1 MTEPHSSFV
10 DTDSIRLHYL
20 EWDSLS
26 ITTGFTNPITPITP
40 IISTTINPDSTTPIT
55 YTPHNP
61 HQTIVPDSLPD
72 IIDEI
77 PIVLLHGLGA
87 TADTW
92 RLMARDLCVRHRVVA
107 FDSRGH
113 GESDKPETDYELVT
127 LAEDIISAMAVLGMG
142 QVVLVAHGWG
152 ARIALILAARH
163 PALVSHLILLDCP
176 HVEPRYWPGMTRERF
191 LREQSPAEDYASR
204 ATFLEARK
212 REMSD
217 FWSPEI
223 EPILLCTIQELP
235 DGRVVER
242 LGPMQQR
249 LIRASLWEDRA
260 LSYYGKLHCPVLLI
274 PAAPEPGK
282 ELPEQLVH
290 TDEFAL
296 AKGHMA
302 QQVAAIIPHCSVLWM
317 PNTTHDIQ
325 LQRPTL
331 LAQVIEQ
338 FIEQ

>member
-10 DTDSIRLHYL
+10 DTDTIRLHYL
-20 EWDSLS
+20 EWDTSPLPTHS
-26 ITTGFTNPITPITP
+26 TTHTTSTSHNAHR
-40 IISTTINPDSTTPIT
+40 IISPDIAPA
-55 YTPHNP
+55 
-61 HQTIVPDSLPD
+61 

-92 RLMARDLCVRHRVVA
+92 QLVARELCARHRVVA

-113 GESDKPETDYELVT
+113 GKSEKPDTSYDLVT
-127 LAEDIISAMAVLGMG
+127 LSEDIISAMAALGMG

-152 ARIALILAARH
+152 ARVALVLATRH

-191 LREQSPAEDYASR
+191 LREQNPTEDYASHD
-204 ATFLEARK
+204 TFIEARK
-212 REMSD
+212 REMNG

-223 EPILLCTIQELP
+223 EQILLHTIQELP
-235 DGRVVER
+235 DGSVSER
-242 LGPMQQR
+242 LGSAQQR

-260 LSYYGKLHCPVLLI
+260 LAYYSKLQCPVLLI

-317 PNTTHDIQ
+317 PDTAHDIQ
-325 LQRPTL
+325 LQRPTM
-331 LAQVIEQ
+331 LAQAITQ
-338 FIEQ
+338 FIDA

>member
-1 MTEPHSSFV
+1 MTEPQSAFV
-10 DTDSIRLHYL
+10 DTDTTRLHYL
-20 EWDSLS
+20 EWDALPLP
-26 ITTGFTNPITPITP
+26 TN
-40 IISTTINPDSTTPIT
+40 STTHTTSTS
-55 YTPHNP
+55 HNP
-61 HQTIVPDSLPD
+61 HRIVSSAISPV

-92 RLMARDLCVRHRVVA
+92 QLVARELCVRHRVVA

-113 GESDKPETDYELVT
+113 GKSDKPDTGYDLVT
-127 LAEDIISAMAVLGMG
+127 LSEDIISAMAALGMG

-152 ARIALILAARH
+152 ARVALVLAARH

-191 LREQSPAEDYASR
+191 LREQNPAEEYVSR
-204 ATFLEARK
+204 DTFTTARK
-212 REMSD
+212 LEMNG

-223 EPILLCTIQELP
+223 EQIVLHTIEELP
-235 DGRVVER
+235 DGRVSER
-242 LGPMQQR
+242 LGSEQQR

-260 LSYYGKLHCPVLLI
+260 LSYYSKLQCPVLLI

-317 PNTTHDIQ
+317 PDTTHDIQ
-325 LQRPTL
+325 LQRPAI
-331 LAQVIEQ
+331 LAQAIEQ
-338 FIEQ
+338 FIEVQS

>member
-1 MTEPHSSFV
+1 MIEPHSSFV
-10 DTDSIRLHYL
+10 DTDTIRLHYL
-20 EWDSLS
+20 EWDT
-26 ITTGFTNPITPITP
+26 ITLLTE
-40 IISTTINPDSTTPIT
+40 S
-55 YTPHNP
+55 TPHSAAPLPVYTSP
-61 HQTIVPDSLPD
+61 HPHRSTSADISPD
-72 IIDEI
+72 IVDEI
-77 PIVLLHGLGA
+77 PVVLLHGLGA
-87 TADTW
+87 TADIW
-92 RLMARDLCVRHRVVA
+92 RLVARELCVRHRAVA

-113 GESDKPETDYELVT
+113 GESDKPESGYDLVT
-127 LAEDIISAMAVLGMG
+127 LAEDIIAAMAVLGMG

-152 ARIALILAARH
+152 ARVALVLAARH
-163 PALVSHLILLDCP
+163 PALVSHLILIDCP

-191 LREQSPAEDYASR
+191 LREQNPAEEYTSR
-204 ATFLEARK
+204 ATFIEARK
-212 REMSD
+212 NEMHG

-223 EPILLCTIQELP
+223 EQILLPAIQELP

-242 LGPMQQR
+242 LGSAQQL

-260 LSYYGKLHCPVLLI
+260 LAYYSKLHCPVLLV

-317 PNTTHDIQ
+317 PDTAHDIQ
-325 LQRPTL
+325 LQRASL
-331 LAQVIEQ
+331 LAGKILR
-338 FIEQ
+338 FIEQERIHTL